1 MPVLPKKVCNVSYHA
16 PKEGENGAT
25 RGQKWARAS
34 EEHRKGTEEAQEVSG
49 LVDVCAGLA
58 DVCTGLV
65 LGLHWSCLG
74 SHWLADVFADVF
86 AAALHKRRVGG
97 WGGRGQRKS
106 KARQGLNGKAQPRH
120 AMYIHTHTRTY
131 IHIHYI
137 IVFCSRMPLALAG
150 VRWPVSYGLGLGIP
164 LANFFCLL
172 CIFVVDIPQ
181 TMPYNGAIK

>member
-1 MPVLPKKVCNVSYHA
+1 M
-16 PKEGENGAT
+16 
-25 RGQKWARAS
+25 
-34 EEHRKGTEEAQEVSG
+34 SG
-49 LVDVCAGLA
+49 LADVCAGLA

-97 WGGRGQRKS
+97 WGGRGQ
-106 KARQGLNGKAQPRH
+106 GLNGKAQPRH
-120 AMYIHTHTRTY
+120 GKARNVHTHAYAY

-137 IVFCSRMPLALAG
+137 IVFCSRMPLAGIL
-150 VRWPVSYGLGLGIP
+150 WPWPWNSIGK
-164 LANFFCLL
+164 FFLP
-172 CIFVVDIPQ
+172 FVHFCFDIPQ